1 MTVGSAHAVKQQE
14 ISYRGSMQSDLKASY
29 NEVDFSIDCIACIDK
44 TTTGPVSP
52 NGYYLY
58 SGHVGR
64 PLTGY

>member
-1 MTVGSAHAVKQQE
+1 
-14 ISYRGSMQSDLKASY
+14 MQSDLKASY